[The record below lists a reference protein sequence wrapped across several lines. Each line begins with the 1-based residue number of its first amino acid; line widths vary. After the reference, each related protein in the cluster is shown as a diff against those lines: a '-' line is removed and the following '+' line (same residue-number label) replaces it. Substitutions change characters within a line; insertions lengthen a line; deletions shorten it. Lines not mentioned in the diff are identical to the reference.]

1 MNHTPCPTC
10 GLSQPDTSCPDCQ
23 EVNVEGRIMKKYL
36 VEYYDPVIG
45 WIDLQ
50 VTNTE
55 EEAHKVM
62 SDYLH
67 AHPGVMEV
75 RYREVMR

>member
-1 MNHTPCPTC
+1 
-10 GLSQPDTSCPDCQ
+10 
-23 EVNVEGRIMKKYL
+23 MKKYL